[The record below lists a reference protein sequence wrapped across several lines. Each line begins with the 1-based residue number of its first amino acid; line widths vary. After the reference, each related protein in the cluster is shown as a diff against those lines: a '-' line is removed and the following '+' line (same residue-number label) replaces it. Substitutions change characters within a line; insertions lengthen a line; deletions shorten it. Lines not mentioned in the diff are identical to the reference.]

1 MKKTNSVLVIDDEP
15 DIRELLEITLGR
27 MGLNTVSAANCK
39 EAKEYLA
46 KQEFDLCLTDLKLP
60 DGSGIDLVNAVQQ
73 LNYPL
78 PVAVFTAHGNTD
90 AAITA
95 MKAGAYDFISKP
107 VNLEQLRQLINNAV
121 SSKSQSPPEGAANQL
136 AFVGE
141 SQEIVKLKQQIKK
154 LARSQAPIY
163 ISGESGSGKELVAR
177 AIHYQGPRAEG
188 PFIAVNCG
196 AIPSELVESEFFGHT
211 KGSFTGA
218 HQDKLGLF
226 QAANGGTLFLDE
238 VADLPLD
245 MQVKLLRALQEK
257 AVRPV
262 GGQGEIH
269 IDVRILSATHKN
281 LQTEIDKQRF
291 RSDLFYRINVI
302 EVSVPP
308 LRQRYQ
314 DIPILCNY
322 FLEKIAT
329 ESNSAEAIIS
339 AKALKR
345 LQGYNFPGNVR
356 ELENI
361 LERAFTLCE
370 NNLIDE
376 LDLSINEQSAQTLS
390 TTNNK
395 HNLNGQSL
403 DDYLMEIEKDILLNA
418 LELSRWNK
426 TAAAESLGISFRS
439 FRYRL
444 KKLSLD
450 EE

>member
-1 MKKTNSVLVIDDEP
+1 V
-15 DIRELLEITLGR
+15 
-27 MGLNTVSAANCK
+27 
-39 EAKEYLA
+39 
-46 KQEFDLCLTDLKLP
+46 
-60 DGSGIDLVNAVQQ
+60 
-73 LNYPL
+73 
-78 PVAVFTAHGNTD
+78 
-90 AAITA
+90 
-95 MKAGAYDFISKP
+95 
-107 VNLEQLRQLINNAV
+107 
-121 SSKSQSPPEGAANQL
+121 
-136 AFVGE
+136 
-141 SQEIVKLKQQIKK
+141 
-154 LARSQAPIY
+154 
-163 ISGESGSGKELVAR
+163 
-177 AIHYQGPRAEG
+177 
-188 PFIAVNCG
+188 
-196 AIPSELVESEFFGHT
+196 
-211 KGSFTGA
+211 
-218 HQDKLGLF
+218 
-226 QAANGGTLFLDE
+226 
-238 VADLPLD
+238 
-245 MQVKLLRALQEK
+245 
-257 AVRPV
+257 
-262 GGQGEIH
+262 
-269 IDVRILSATHKN
+269 
-281 LQTEIDKQRF
+281 
-291 RSDLFYRINVI
+291 
-302 EVSVPP
+302 
-308 LRQRYQ
+308 
-314 DIPILCNY
+314 Y